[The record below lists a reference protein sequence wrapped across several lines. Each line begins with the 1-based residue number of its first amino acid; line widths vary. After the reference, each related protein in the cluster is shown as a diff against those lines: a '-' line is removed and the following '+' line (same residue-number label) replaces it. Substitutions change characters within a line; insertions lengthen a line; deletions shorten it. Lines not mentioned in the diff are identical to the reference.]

1 MQYASVRI
9 MNLPYSADKS
19 YEYHIPAQLEQDVR
33 PGSVVLVPFGGA
45 NNVQI
50 AIVESVSEKKQYN
63 KQIKPIISAP
73 DKYMFVKPELLS
85 LCGYMSQMLLCSV
98 GEAAK
103 CVLPTGLGVK
113 RTVFYTVDE
122 NKCLTL
128 PEKIT
133 DSAAK
138 EIIELI
144 RQKGRVS
151 DSELKSKF
159 GFAASSCM
167 KKLVKH
173 GACIGQDGYVCRIN
187 SKTEKYVSL
196 NEDEGII
203 EALKNGKIHLTPK
216 QSEAYSTIIKEGGN
230 IRVNDLL
237 QMVNAKSTS
246 VLREL
251 SLKRVIKV
259 YEKELDRSAGVI
271 TEYDASQYGEFELSP
286 EQNGVYEKLLELY
299 RKDEPQAAL
308 LWGVTGSGKTNVILK
323 LIDKVLESG
332 KTVIVLVP
340 EIALTSQTV
349 GRFSARYKKEGIALI
364 HSALSAGERVDAW
377 RRITS
382 GDVRI
387 VIGTRSA
394 VFAPIENLGLIVMDE
409 EHEGAFKSDMS
420 PKYHA
425 RDIARFR
432 CAYNNAM
439 LVMASAT
446 PSVESFYK
454 AKQGKYT
461 LLELRNRYGKASLPE
476 VSFYDM
482 KDEPY
487 YIMPEDSFDTS
498 DFVSVPENV
507 AQESHSGEYS
517 PAELEGMMAD
527 EAETQGSAVPL
538 IIGKQLKKEIADCL
552 DRKEQAILFINRR
565 GYRAFALCRA
575 CGHVFN
581 CPNCSV
587 SMTYHKNKRTGHNR
601 MVCHYCGYSDSVPEV
616 CPQCE
621 KKSISFVGSGTQL
634 LEETLAKQFPSAKV
648 LRMDADTTKEKFSH
662 EKILADFR
670 KGNADI
676 LVGTQ
681 MVAKGHDFPKVSLV
695 GVALADTSLFVNDF
709 RANEKTF
716 SLLTQVLGRAGRG
729 KSSGRAILQ
738 TYVPD
743 NDVLNLA
750 AKQDYLSFYEDE
762 IKFRKANVF
771 PPFCDIVTINFS
783 SAVENDLVNAVKVFG
798 KELDTLAKGEYSD
811 VKFILY
817 GPFKNEIYRLAG
829 KCRMRFIIK
838 CRNTQRTRELLSIL
852 VRKYMSAFKSV
863 TLSADINPTNL

>member
-1 MQYASVRI
+1 MLYASVRI

-19 YEYHIPAQLEQDVR
+19 YEYHIPAQLEKQVSA
-33 PGSVVLVPFGGA
+33 GSVVLVPFGGA
-45 NNVQI
+45 NKVQI
-50 AIVESVSEKKQYN
+50 AIVESVSEKKQYD
-63 KQIKPIISAP
+63 KKVKPIISAP
-73 DKYMFVKPELLS
+73 DKYMFVKPEMLS
-85 LCGYMSQMLLCSV
+85 LCRYMSEMLMCSV
-98 GEAAK
+98 GEAAR

-113 RTVFYTVDE
+113 RTMFYRLDE
-122 NKCLTL
+122 DKCRDL
-128 PEKIT
+128 PEKLLS
-133 DSAAK
+133 SAAR
-138 EIIELI
+138 EMIELI
-144 RQKGRVS
+144 SQKGSVS
-151 DSELKSKF
+151 DASLEQKF
-159 GFAASSCM
+159 GFASSSCI

-173 GACIGQDGYVCRIN
+173 GALIEEPGYVCKIN
-187 SKTEKYVSL
+187 SKTEKYVCLNNDEKIADSL
-196 NEDEGII
+196 KSGDVR
-203 EALKNGKIHLTPK
+203 LTPK
-216 QSEAYSTIIKEGGN
+216 QSEAYSTLVNFGKPV
-230 IRVNDLL
+230 RVNDFL
-237 QMVNAKSTS
+237 QMISAKSVS
-246 VLREL
+246 VLKEL
-251 SLKRVIKV
+251 AAKGVIQV
-259 YEKELDRSAGVI
+259 YEKDIDRSCCVL
-271 TEYDASQYGEFELSP
+271 TEYDSSQYGGFVLSE
-286 EQNGVYEKLLELY
+286 EQNGVYEKLVELY
-299 RKDEPQAAL
+299 EKDEPQAAL

-323 LIDKVLESG
+323 LIDRVLESG

-349 GRFSARYKKEGIALI
+349 GRFSSRYKKEGIALI

-382 GDVRI
+382 GQAKI

-394 VFAPIENLGLIVMDE
+394 VFAPIDNLGLIVIDE
-409 EHEGAFKSDMS
+409 EHEGSFKSDMS

-432 CAYNNAM
+432 CAYNKAL

-454 AKQGKYT
+454 ASQGKYT
-461 LLELRNRYGKASLPE
+461 LLKLKNRYGKADLPE

-482 KDEPY
+482 KDEPL
-487 YIMPEDSFDTS
+487 YIMPEDSFDTTGVN
-498 DFVSVPENV
+498 DRFVDLSEETEPGV
-507 AQESHSGEYS
+507 YS
-517 PAELEGMMAD
+517 PSELENLLAEDAD
-527 EAETQGSAVPL
+527 TQNSAVPL
-538 IIGKQLKKEIADCL
+538 IIGKRLKKEISDCL
-552 DRKEQAILFINRR
+552 DRKEQAIIFINRR
-565 GYRAFALCRA
+565 GYRAFAVCRG

-587 SMTYHKNKRTGHNR
+587 SLTYHKNKKTGKSY
-601 MVCHYCGYSDSVPEV
+601 MSCHYCGYSDSVPEV
-616 CPQCE
+616 CPTCE
-621 KKSISFVGSGTQL
+621 KKAISFVGSGTQL
-634 LEETLAKQFPSAKV
+634 LEETLSKQFPEARV
-648 LRMDADTTKEKFSH
+648 LRMDADTTREKFSH
-662 EKILADFR
+662 EKILSEFR

-716 SLLTQVLGRAGRG
+716 SLLTQVLGRAGRSESPG
-729 KSSGRAILQ
+729 KAVLQ

-743 NDVLNLA
+743 NDILNLA
-750 AKQDYLSFYEDE
+750 SKQDYLSFYEDE

-783 SAVENDLVNAVKVFG
+783 SAVENDLLNAVRVFG

-829 KCRMRFIIK
+829 KYRMRFIIK
-838 CRNTQRTRELLSIL
+838 CRNTQRTRELLSVL
-852 VRKYMSAFKSV
+852 VKKYMSAFKSV